1 MLSMDFVEWCTLVLN
16 KLAEIRLTSTDMRLS
31 GVDQPTLAEA
41 IFGNELPSPSE
52 YWGST
57 YGLAVTSALQEMR
70 RIGLVEHPD
79 NDDFTYRPTSDARA
93 IAGNFIPHWET
104 ICNITLQSDQ
114 EYLLRSLN
122 QKSERSS
129 KNHAWLEEV
138 QDTDVMAELGWLD
151 ISFFVSVAL
160 ELERDGFLNSRGLH
174 GSIATYRGLV
184 WATRRGLTIESKRLD
199 ELVKQWETTS
209 VEFKRELYL
218 DTKDQKAEFV
228 KDVLGLANTQ
238 ASGQR
243 SLIIGFD
250 DKTREYHAPPD
261 PKLAQDRMEQVLA
274 RRTSPMVDIRYNVID
289 YRSGPVGQIEVLRDP
304 KKLPYRLKEKE
315 GGKGVEGNRLIE
327 KDQIFVRHGSQT
339 EEPTSDELQAI
350 IEEGDRARSL
360 P

>member
-1 MLSMDFVEWCTLVLN
+1 MDFVDWCTLLLN
-16 KLAEIRLTSTDMRLS
+16 RLAEVRLTSLDRRLS

-52 YWGST
+52 YWDST
-57 YGLAVTSALQEMR
+57 DALAVASALQEML

-79 NDDFTYRPTSDARA
+79 HDDFTYRPTSDARA
-93 IAGNFIPHWET
+93 IAGNFIPLWES

-114 EYLLRSLN
+114 EELLRTLN
-122 QKSERSS
+122 QKSERKSE
-129 KNHAWLEEV
+129 NHAWLEEV
-138 QDTDVMAELGWLD
+138 HDTDLMAELGWVDTGFL
-151 ISFFVSVAL
+151 VSVAL
-160 ELERDGFLNSRGLH
+160 ELEHEGFLTSRGLH

-218 DTKDQKAEFV
+218 ETADQKAELV
-228 KDVLGLANTQ
+228 KDILGLANTQ

-243 SLIIGFD
+243 LLVIGFD
-250 DKTREYHAPPD
+250 DRTREYHAPLD
-261 PKLAQDRMEQVLA
+261 LKRAQDRIEQLLT
-274 RRTSPMVDIRYNVID
+274 RCSSPMVDIRYNVID

-304 KKLPYRLKEKE
+304 KKLPYRVQEKE
-315 GGKGVEGNRLIE
+315 GGKGVDGKRLIQ

-350 IEEGDRARSL
+350 IEEGNRARSL
-360 P
+360 L